1 MERLSHEC
9 GGARSGF
16 VLGLEEGGD
25 LRNDTNLVLAVELEA
40 LRLVSNLHEGSD
52 ALFLGEL
59 DSIMSM
65 SAQRGLHS

>member
-1 MERLSHEC
+1 M
-9 GGARSGF
+9 
-16 VLGLEEGGD
+16 LGLEEGGD